1 MTFQPFVDILMLSL
15 IPAGLI
21 GFLWAIRRAV
31 RRERG
36 EERW

>member
-1 MTFQPFVDILMLSL
+1 MTFQPWIDILMLSL

-31 RRERG
+31 RRQRG
-36 EERW
+36 EDW

>member
-1 MTFQPFVDILMLSL
+1 MTFQPWIDILMLGLS
-15 IPAGLI
+15 PAGLI

-36 EERW
+36 EDW